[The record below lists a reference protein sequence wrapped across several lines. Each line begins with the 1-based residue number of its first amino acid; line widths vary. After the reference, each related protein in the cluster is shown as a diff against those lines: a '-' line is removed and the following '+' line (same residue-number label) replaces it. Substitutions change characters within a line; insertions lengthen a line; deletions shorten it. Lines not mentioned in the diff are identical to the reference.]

1 MLRLGGRGII
11 TSVSCVFCEVIDGR
25 RGATK
30 VLDELEVVAFLDT
43 SPVFKGHVLVVPRAH
58 HETLTDV
65 PAPLLAPLFST
76 VQRVQRALMDAVDAK
91 GTFVAMNN
99 VVSQS
104 VPHLHVHVIPRT
116 KGDGLRGFFWP
127 RVKYDS
133 SEEYEDYASRI
144 RAALPEPE

>member
-1 MLRLGGRGII
+1 
-11 TSVSCVFCEVIDGR
+11 VSCVFCEVIAGR
-25 RGATK
+25 QGATK
-30 VLDELEVVAFLDT
+30 ILDEPGVVAFLDT

-58 HETLTDV
+58 HETLVDV
-65 PAPLLAPLFST
+65 PERLLAPLFST
-76 VQRVQRALMDAVDAK
+76 VQRVQVAVMAALDAK

-116 KGDGLRGFFWP
+116 KGDGLKGFFWP
-127 RVKYDS
+127 RVKYES

-144 RAALPEPE
+144 RGALAEPE

>member
-1 MLRLGGRGII
+1 M
-11 TSVSCVFCEVIDGR
+11 SCVFCEVIAGR
-25 RGATK
+25 QGATK
-30 VLDELEVVAFLDT
+30 ILDEPGVVAFLDT

-58 HETLTDV
+58 HETLVDV
-65 PAPLLAPLFST
+65 PERLLAPLFST
-76 VQRVQRALMDAVDAK
+76 VQRVQVAVMAALDAK

-116 KGDGLRGFFWP
+116 KGDGLKGFFWP
-127 RVKYDS
+127 RVKYES

-144 RAALPEPE
+144 RGALAEPE